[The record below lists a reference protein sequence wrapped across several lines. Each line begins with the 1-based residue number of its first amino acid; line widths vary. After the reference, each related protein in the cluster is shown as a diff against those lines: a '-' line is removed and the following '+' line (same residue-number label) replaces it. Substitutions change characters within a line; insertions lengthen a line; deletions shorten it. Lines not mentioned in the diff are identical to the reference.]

1 MGICKCP
8 KRKVTNQFCF
18 EHRVN
23 VCEDCMVTNHPRCIV
38 QSYLQWLQDC
48 DYNPVCDLCMFELG
62 KDDCVRLSC
71 YHVFH
76 WACIDDMGQKIPN
89 TTAPSEY
96 TCPTCRTPLF
106 PPSHLVSP
114 VAEALKQKLASVNWA
129 RAGLGLP
136 LLIEQVKP
144 PQENRKIQVADSYSN
159 AHQIK
164 DTSKIQQNSVI
175 SENTH
180 LVVHVEDS
188 TMSRNESQIP
198 KRIFQDF
205 HDSKDVL
212 YDHDENKYRRKS
224 ALEWLLRWWKSFWRP
239 IPRGRLYY
247 HRYCV
252 RIILLVII
260 ITTVLILFSWL
271 GEIVTRDDPALD
283 IHNNPNIRVANVKET

>member
-38 QSYLQWLQDC
+38 QSYLQWLQDS
-48 DYNPVCDLCMFELG
+48 DYNPVCDICMFEL
-62 KDDCVRLSC
+62 KKEDCIRLSC

-89 TTAPSEY
+89 TTAPSGY
-96 TCPTCRTPLF
+96 TCPTCKVELF
-106 PPSHLVSP
+106 PPPHLVSP

-136 LLIEQVKP
+136 LLIEHNKP
-144 PQENRKIQVADSYSN
+144 LQENRKIPVSDNSQSTSHYIKEINQNPTNSTNADDN
-159 AHQIK
+159 P
-164 DTSKIQQNSVI
+164 
-175 SENTH
+175 H

-188 TMSRNESQIP
+188 STLSRTENQLP

-205 HDSKDVL
+205 NDSKDIL
-212 YDHDENKYRRKS
+212 YDHDENKYRRKT
-224 ALEWLLRWWKSFWRP
+224 ALELWWKSFWRP

-247 HRYCV
+247 HQYCM
-252 RIILLVII
+252 RIIFLVV
-260 ITTVLILFSWL
+260 TLTMVFLLFSWL
-271 GEIVTRDDPALD
+271 GQIVTRDDPSFD
-283 IHNNPNIRVANVKET
+283 VHNNPNIRVANVKET